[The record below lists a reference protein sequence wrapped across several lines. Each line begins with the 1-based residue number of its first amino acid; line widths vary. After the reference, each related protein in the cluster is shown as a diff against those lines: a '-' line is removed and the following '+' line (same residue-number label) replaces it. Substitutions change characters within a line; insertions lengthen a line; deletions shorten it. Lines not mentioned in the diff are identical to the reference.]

1 MTFMV
6 NHAGTVYQMDLGER
20 GSAIAKQMTSFDNHP
35 RVNAP
40 VRLPRAPCNPP
51 SV

>member
-20 GSAIAKQMTSFDNHP
+20 GSAISKQITSFDNHP

-40 VRLPRAPCNPP
+40 ARLPRAPCNPP